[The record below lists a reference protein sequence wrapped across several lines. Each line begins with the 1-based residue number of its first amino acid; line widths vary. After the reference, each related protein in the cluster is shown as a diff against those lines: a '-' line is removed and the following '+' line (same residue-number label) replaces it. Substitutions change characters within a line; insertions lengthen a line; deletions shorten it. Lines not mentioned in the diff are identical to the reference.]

1 MPEFQHGNPV
11 GLKEVFNHAHSSL
24 RNVIKRCFGILKNKC
39 RILGHLPSYQI
50 HKQAQIIVAYMAFHN
65 FIRDS
70 ALYDDDFENYEDD
83 FLEDFHDDVSI
94 GLDEYDMGAFYD
106 TIAAALLS

>member
-1 MPEFQHGNPV
+1 VAEFQHGNPV

-24 RNVIKRCFGILKNKC
+24 RNVIERRFGVLKNKWH
-39 RILGHLPSYQI
+39 ILGHLPSYLI
-50 HKQAQIIVAYMAFHN
+50 HKQAQIIIACMVLHN

-83 FLEDFHDDVSI
+83 FPEDFHGDASI
-94 GLDEYDMGAFYD
+94 RLDEYDIGAFCD
-106 TIAAALLS
+106 TIADALLF